1 MARLDRLVTAKAVA
15 QYAAVIGRQ
24 FSYALLQVVS
34 QLDEVMLQH
43 ELRRLVEAELVYQRG
58 VPPQSTYVFKHAL
71 IQDAAYQS
79 LLKSTRQHYHHRIAQ
94 VLEAQFSAMAEAQP
108 ELLAHHCTEAGL
120 TEKAIGYWETAG
132 QSAVQRS
139 AHVEAIAHLRHG
151 LALLATLPETPQSL
165 RRDVDMLI
173 LLGASLIA
181 TKGYTAPEVAQTYI
195 RARHLCAHLDDP
207 HQRFPVLRGL
217 WIYYLTCAELQTT
230 DELSAQLLS
239 LAQHVQ
245 DAAMLVVAHRVVG
258 ATLFQRGAVAEAHAH
273 FTQGI
278 ACYDAQQHRASA
290 LLYGEDAGI
299 ICYSLDAWM
308 LWFLGYPDQGK
319 RLNDAAVTLAQQSA
333 HPFSLGFIL
342 SFAATFH
349 QMRREVR
356 PAQAYAEA
364 AISLPTD
371 QAFPYWRAL
380 GSMLRWWVLAQQGQ
394 AREGLAQLH
403 EGLKAFRTM
412 GAELWRPYW
421 LAFLAEAQGTLGE
434 PETGLTV
441 LAEALTLADTTGER
455 WYEPELYRLK
465 GVLLLQQSADY
476 QTEAA
481 SCFAQAITRAQSQQ
495 AKAWELRAATSLA
508 KLWQQ
513 QGKRTE
519 AYDLLAPVYGWFTE
533 GFDTADLKD
542 AKALLDEVA

>member
-1 MARLDRLVTAKAVA
+1 
-15 QYAAVIGRQ
+15 
-24 FSYALLQVVS
+24 
-34 QLDEVMLQH
+34 
-43 ELRRLVEAELVYQRG
+43 
-58 VPPQSTYVFKHAL
+58 
-71 IQDAAYQS
+71 
-79 LLKSTRQHYHHRIAQ
+79 
-94 VLEAQFSAMAEAQP
+94 
-108 ELLAHHCTEAGL
+108 
-120 TEKAIGYWETAG
+120 
-132 QSAVQRS
+132 
-139 AHVEAIAHLRHG
+139 
-151 LALLATLPETPQSL
+151 
-165 RRDVDMLI
+165 MLI

-290 LLYGEDAGI
+290 LLYGEDAGV

-333 HPFSLGFIL
+333 HLFSLGFIL

-364 AISLPTD
+364 AISLATD
-371 QAFPYWRAL
+371 QGFPYWRAL

-476 QTEAA
+476 QAEAA

-495 AKAWELRAATSLA
+495 AKSWELRAATSLA
-508 KLWQQ
+508 RLWQQ
-513 QGKRTE
+513 QGKHDE
-519 AYDLLAPVYGWFTE
+519 ARQVLGDVYNWFTE

-542 AKALLDEVA
+542 AKALLDELTEGHL